1 MINKHG
7 HGEVYFG
14 VDDDGL
20 VVGQIITNSAIKDL
34 SETIYR
40 DIEPRIIPT
49 LEVMNLDGKNVLKVA
64 FYGSN
69 KPYNAHGKFLIRVG
83 TQNRKMSR
91 DELIKLVQDNNYS
104 FDLARAI
111 GKSKKNS
118 KNIKFSYIERLSFA
132 SRKQSIRILES
143 QREKV
148 IYNLSTFYKHIVRF
162 FFNTKY

>member
-111 GKSKKNS
+111 GKSKK
-118 KNIKFSYIERLSFA
+118 I
-132 SRKQSIRILES
+132 QRILSSLISKDYLLQVENN
-143 QREKV
+143 QYGYWKVKEK
-148 IYNLSTFYKHIVRF
+148 K
-162 FFNTKY
+162 